1 MRRNRQANIPQHTL
15 DLLNKFGL
23 DPKKQDI
30 LWDCH
35 GTWIIYSRWVE
46 EIGHVAGVTLEMPE
60 VIHCDVPKKEAVIL
74 VRGTM
79 GDRSAWSFGEATPS
93 NNKNAYFFAMAEKRA
108 KDRVILKLVGLAGHV
123 YTDQDVA
130 DIKDGKPVWS
140 IDEKPAQEDTAN
152 AVDDLRARIDNAS
165 DVDELMM
172 VADAIKSAL
181 NSGAISPVHRQSLQM
196 LWQGRKA
203 VLNTTESKLDDAYK
217 QAMEKED

>member
-60 VIHCDVPKKEAVIL
+60 VIHSDVPKKEAVIL

-79 GDRSAWSFGEATPS
+79 GERSAWSFGEATPA

-140 IDEKPAQEDTAN
+140 ISEKAEQKDTAN
-152 AVDDLRARIDNAS
+152 AVDDLRARIESAE
-165 DVDELMM
+165 DVDGLMV
-172 VADAIKSAL
+172 VADAIKAAL
-181 NSGAISPVHRQSLQM
+181 DSGAISSVHRQSLQM
-196 LWQGRKA
+196 LWQGQKA
-203 VLNTTESKLDDAYK
+203 VLTSDSKELDDAYK
-217 QAMEKED
+217 QAMEKGD

>member
-1 MRRNRQANIPQHTL
+1 
-15 DLLNKFGL
+15 
-23 DPKKQDI
+23 
-30 LWDCH
+30 
-35 GTWIIYSRWVE
+35 
-46 EIGHVAGVTLEMPE
+46 MPE

-152 AVDDLRARIDNAS
+152 AVDDLRARIEDAS

-203 VLNTTESKLDDAYK
+203 MLNTTESKLDDAYK

>member
-15 DLLNKFGL
+15 DLLNKYGL

-46 EIGHVAGVTLEMPE
+46 EIGHVAGVTLEVPE
-60 VIHCDVPKKEAVIL
+60 VIHSDVPKKEAVIL

-79 GDRSAWSFGEATPS
+79 GERSAWSFGEATPA

-140 IDEKPAQEDTAN
+140 IDEKAEQKDTAN
-152 AVDDLRARIDNAS
+152 AVDDLRARIENAS
-165 DVDELMM
+165 DVDELML

-181 NSGAISPVHRQSLQM
+181 DSGAISSVHRQSLQM

-203 VLNTTESKLDDAYK
+203 VLKSEDSELNEGYK
-217 QAMEKED
+217 QAMNKED

>member
-79 GDRSAWSFGEATPS
+79 GDRSAWSFGEATPA

-123 YTDQDVA
+123 
-130 DIKDGKPVWS
+130 
-140 IDEKPAQEDTAN
+140 
-152 AVDDLRARIDNAS
+152 
-165 DVDELMM
+165 
-172 VADAIKSAL
+172 
-181 NSGAISPVHRQSLQM
+181 
-196 LWQGRKA
+196 
-203 VLNTTESKLDDAYK
+203 
-217 QAMEKED
+217 

>member
-15 DLLNKFGL
+15 DLLNKYGL

-60 VIHCDVPKKEAVIL
+60 VIHSDVPKKEAVIL

-79 GDRSAWSFGEATPS
+79 GDRSAWSFGEATPA

-108 KDRVILKLVGLAGHV
+108 KEQTRHP
-123 YTDQDVA
+123 YPPNPCVA
-130 DIKDGKPVWS
+130 
-140 IDEKPAQEDTAN
+140 EN
-152 AVDDLRARIDNAS
+152 A
-165 DVDELMM
+165 EW
-172 VADAIKSAL
+172 L
-181 NSGAISPVHRQSLQM
+181 NFA
-196 LWQGRKA
+196 WQF
-203 VLNTTESKLDDAYK
+203 Y
-217 QAMEKED
+217 